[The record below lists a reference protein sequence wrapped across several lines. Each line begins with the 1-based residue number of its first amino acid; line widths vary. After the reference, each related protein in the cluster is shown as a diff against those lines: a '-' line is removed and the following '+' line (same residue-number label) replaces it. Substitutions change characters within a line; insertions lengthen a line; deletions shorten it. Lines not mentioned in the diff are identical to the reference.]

1 VTNDRARWSYLVL
14 ADELRRRSQR
24 ASADLRELFGRMVF
38 NALISNTDDHPR
50 NHGLIAPGK
59 DFELAPAYDLTPN
72 PLVSVERR
80 DLALTVG
87 RFNRY
92 ANRENLLSECERFR
106 LDKPQ
111 AAALIDQMKQTVES
125 RWHAVLRSRGMTE
138 KDCTLL
144 ARSFVYP
151 GFELP
156 AATTLP

>member
-92 ANRENLLSECERFR
+92 ANRENL
-106 LDKPQ
+106 
-111 AAALIDQMKQTVES
+111 
-125 RWHAVLRSRGMTE
+125 
-138 KDCTLL
+138 
-144 ARSFVYP
+144 
-151 GFELP
+151 
-156 AATTLP
+156 

>member
-1 VTNDRARWSYLVL
+1 ML
-14 ADELRRRSQR
+14 ADELRRRSHR
-24 ASADLRELFGRMVF
+24 ASSDLRELFGRMVF

-72 PLVSVERR
+72 PLTSLERR
-80 DLALTVG
+80 DLALSVG

-106 LDKPQ
+106 LDKRE
-111 AAALIDQMKQTVES
+111 ADTLIDQMKRTVES
-125 RWHAVLRSRGMTE
+125 RWHPVLRSHGVSE
-138 KDCTLL
+138 KDCALL
-144 ARSFVYP
+144 ARAFVYP

-156 AATTLP
+156 AATSPP

>member
-1 VTNDRARWSYLVL
+1 
-14 ADELRRRSQR
+14 
-24 ASADLRELFGRMVF
+24 MVF
-38 NALISNTDDHPR
+38 NALISNTDGHPR
-50 NHGLIAPGK
+50 NHGLIAPGR

-72 PLVSVERR
+72 PLVSVERQ

-92 ANRENLLSECERFR
+92 ANRENLSSECERFR

-111 AAALIDQMKQTVES
+111 AAALINQMKQTVER
-125 RWHAVLRSRGMTE
+125 RWHAVLRSHGMSE

-144 ARSFVYP
+144 ARAFVYP